1 MITAAKFDEW
11 RMIPRIL
18 IFGYGVFAIY
28 VGFWFMGLEQPV
40 ASQSAFV
47 SIIWGASAGWFGLY
61 VNTGRSS
68 SE

>member
-28 VGFWFMGLEQPV
+28 VGVWFMGLEQPL

-47 SIIWGASAGWFGLY
+47 SIIWGASTGWFGLY
-61 VNTGRSS
+61 VKTGRSS
-68 SE
+68 E